1 MRYWDTSAILPLIVD
16 EPARE
21 RLLELYQQDS
31 QIVAWWAA
39 PVEMASAVA
48 RREREGKIS
57 AEEADAA
64 LQAAKRLATA
74 WHEVVPSDVIRRTA
88 ERLLRVHSLRAAD
101 SLQLSA
107 ALIAANHDPVT
118 LEMVCF
124 DSRLTAA
131 ARREGFVV
139 IDS

>member
-1 MRYWDTSAILPLIVD
+1 M
-16 EPARE
+16 
-21 RLLELYQQDS
+21 
-31 QIVAWWAA
+31 AWWAT

-64 LQAAKRLATA
+64 LKAAKRLAAA

-88 ERLLRVHSLRAAD
+88 ERLLRVHPLRAAD

-107 ALIAANHDPVT
+107 ALIVANHDPAT
-118 LEMVCF
+118 LEMICF